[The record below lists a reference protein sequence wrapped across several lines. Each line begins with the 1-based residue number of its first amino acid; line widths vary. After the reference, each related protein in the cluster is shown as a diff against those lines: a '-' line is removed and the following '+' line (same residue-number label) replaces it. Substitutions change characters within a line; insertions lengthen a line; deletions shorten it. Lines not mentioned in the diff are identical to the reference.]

1 MSLANALFR
10 EVKNAVMVNQDEL
23 LGKKIVWSILD
34 EEDGETEFVIVEYDD
49 YTCVTRYN
57 FTLEK
62 GLEKDWHIYGRT
74 GQDVYDCLEAD
85 EIIKEE
91 TCNRQVMTNY
101 LYDISDSFAH
111 YQEGECV
118 HSTHKKEEKL

>member
-1 MSLANALFR
+1 MSLTNALFR

-34 EEDGETEFVIVEYDD
+34 EEDGQTEFVIVEYDD
-49 YTCVTRYN
+49 HTHVSRYN
-57 FTLEK
+57 FTKEK
-62 GLEKDWHIYGRT
+62 GLEKDWKIYGRT

-85 EIIKEE
+85 DIIKEGV
-91 TCNRQVMTNY
+91 CNSKVMNNY

-111 YQEGECV
+111 YIDGECV
-118 HSTHKKEEKL
+118 HTTHTKD